1 MSRRKRDPGDVTVAH
16 ELLAAARSMIE
27 RPAETT
33 AGVWPRAAALLAR
46 QALEV
51 SLKTYWSAKS
61 SGTEEVSM
69 RAQLLCLEA
78 MISDDDIARRAHG
91 AWGALS
97 RACHYHAYELAPTR
111 EELLAWCEDV
121 EVIIER
127 TEREWRSD

>member
-1 MSRRKRDPGDVTVAH
+1 MSRSKRAASDMTVAR
-16 ELLAAARSMIE
+16 ELLMSARSMIE
-27 RPAETT
+27 RHDAAT

-51 SLKTYWSAKS
+51 ALKTYWSAKN
-61 SGTEEVSM
+61 SGTEEASM

-78 MISDDDIARRAHG
+78 MLGDEDTARRAHA

-97 RACHYHAYELAPTR
+97 RACHYHAYELAPTG

-121 EVIIER
+121 HVVIER
-127 TEREWRSD
+127 TEREWR

>member
-1 MSRRKRDPGDVTVAH
+1 MSGRRRDVNDTSVAR
-16 ELLAAARSMIE
+16 ELLASARSMIE
-27 RPAETT
+27 RPAKTT
-33 AGVWPRAAALLAR
+33 AGLWPRAAALLAR

-51 SLKTYWSAKS
+51 ALKTYWSAKS

-78 MISDDDIARRAHG
+78 MIGDDDIARRAHG

-97 RACHYHAYELAPTR
+97 RACHYHAYELAPTS

-121 EVIIER
+121 QTVIES
-127 TEREWRSD
+127 TEREWR